1 MLAVLLTAGCVS
13 SAPSGPV
20 RGLHEVTSD
29 KIRSAIEQDNYAQAL
44 QDIRIQRE
52 EGTVPEDTVNELL
65 NRATGELAA
74 EYRSS
79 IDQEDYVRAL
89 KLHRIAREAG
99 LNGQLE
105 QDGYSRQKLEALR
118 LMKELDQG
126 AAVRALARLPK
137 MQQMD
142 IFSDKQLQRL
152 IEAAYEEEKRTTLL
166 TLLEEADGR
175 NLEIREEVR
184 TLAERPYSHS
194 ELIRGTVT
202 IWVNRGMRI
211 EEGVGRPDRVIGSGF
226 YIDKR
231 GYILTN
237 YHVIKSEV
245 DPEYEG
251 YSRLYVRPSEDTKEK
266 IPAEVVG
273 WDPVFDLALL
283 KVQTK
288 AEMVLSFA
296 ASQKL
301 EPGERIYAIGSPAG
315 LENTI
320 TSGIISAVG
329 RRFLQLGNVVQVD
342 VPINQGNSG
351 GPLLDDKGN
360 LIGVVFAGI
369 EQFEGVN
376 FAIPGKWVGHILPE
390 LYGEGKVKHPFLGM
404 SLEENDE
411 GLQVSYVY
419 PGGAADEVGIESGD
433 MLLNVGGEEVES
445 VTAAQDRL
453 LEYRPGSLVRLK
465 WSRGEQTYQRPAAV
479 KTRPDVPLREVLD
492 RDRYENLFSALFG
505 MEVERTSQSMF
516 APQYI
521 VKKVYRGSIADETGL
536 SRNDPFSLQNWKLLE
551 EQQVVLA
558 QIRVKKR
565 KAGFLETGVQ
575 LGAYLETNNM
585 L

>member
-1 MLAVLLTAGCVS
+1 
-13 SAPSGPV
+13 V

-65 NRATGELAA
+65 NLATGELAA

-89 KLHRIAREAG
+89 KLHRIVREAG

-166 TLLEEADGR
+166 TLLEEADER

>member
-89 KLHRIAREAG
+89 KLHRIVREAG

>member
-89 KLHRIAREAG
+89 KLHRIVREAG

-521 VKKVYRGSIADETGL
+521 VKRVYRGSIADETGL